1 MRIAFIVPYVPDLI
15 RVRSYNLL
23 MQLAKQG
30 IEVVL
35 FTVAANDREFSDAI
49 ALKSKVADVV
59 VHKQPLWRSIMN
71 CIAALPT
78 KNPLQS
84 VFSWNPHLQ
93 ADFTSRARRER
104 FDLVHVE
111 HLRGSKYGLVIQSTF
126 PAMPIV
132 WDSVDCISYLFAQT
146 SKRSRSLGGK
156 LISLLDLKRTQQAEG
171 HAVSLFDHILI
182 TSQTDKEALLSLAP
196 NGRDA
201 APVTIL
207 PNGVDLEYFLR
218 DTDQPRDSETIVFTG
233 KMSYHA
239 NISMVDYLITEIMPK
254 VWVKRPT
261 ARVLIVGKDPPQ
273 KVRDFA
279 KNPLVQ
285 VTGTVDDIRPY
296 LWTATLAVVPL
307 VYGAGIQNK
316 ILEGMASETP
326 VVTTSAAFSNLQGTP
341 GVDALIADTPE
352 DFADAILRLIENQD
366 LRLVVGQAGFRYV
379 NAHHDWKQIASRL
392 TAIYKDVIAQK
403 TSRTGVAREGV
414 T

>member
-1 MRIAFIVPYVPDLI
+1 MRIAYIVPYVPSLI
-15 RVRSYNLL
+15 RVRPYNLL
-23 MQLAKQG
+23 MQLAKEG

-35 FTVAANDREFSDAI
+35 FTVAANDQELQDVVG
-49 ALKSKVADVV
+49 LKSKLTDVV
-59 VHKQPLWRSIMN
+59 VHNQPLWRSMMN
-71 CIAALPT
+71 CFVALPT
-78 KNPLQS
+78 KTPLQS

-93 ADFTSRARRER
+93 ADFTRRARREK

-111 HLRGSKYGLVIQSTF
+111 HLRGSKYGLLIHTMF
-126 PAMPIV
+126 PDTPIV
-132 WDSVDCISYLFAQT
+132 WDSVDCISHLFAQT
-146 SKRSRSLGGK
+146 SRHSRSLGGK
-156 LISLLDLKRTQQAEG
+156 LVSLFELKRTQQAEG
-171 HAVSLFDHILI
+171 RAVSLFDHILI
-182 TSQTDKEALLSLAP
+182 TSQTDKDALVSLAP
-196 NGRDA
+196 KGNFA
-201 APVTIL
+201 LPVTIL
-207 PNGVDLEYFLR
+207 PNGVDIEYFR
-218 DTDQPRDSETIVFTG
+218 RESDEPRDAETIVFTG

-254 VWVKRPT
+254 VWAKRPT
-261 ARVLIVGKDPPQ
+261 ARMLIVGKDPPQ

-352 DFADAILRLIENQD
+352 EFAEAILRLIENQD
-366 LRLVVGQAGFRYV
+366 LRLAVGQAGFRYV
-379 NAHHDWKQIASRL
+379 NVHHDWKQIASRL